1 MKNLST
7 KIFVFFF
14 EYSIFIN
21 ILQRFIN
28 IVYYEK
34 ISSIHFSAIHCLRM

>member
-1 MKNLST
+1 MKNPST

-21 ILQRFIN
+21 ILQRFIKYYYLMVTYVIIN
-28 IVYYEK
+28 LLYYEND
-34 ISSIHFSAIHCLRM
+34 